1 MSFCF
6 DVCFTG
12 TYCTLLHVLPYSPS
26 PKIIISIHVL
36 DLHVPVHTCVHVFD
50 TVHVHVCVLV

>member
-6 DVCFTG
+6 DVQYVCTG
-12 TYCTLLHVLPYSPS
+12 TYCTLLLPYSPS

-36 DLHVPVHTCVHVFD
+36 DLHVPAHTCVHAFD